1 MKTGIV
7 NSRSFLEGDHRI
19 DPDLYLSNG
28 AKIRREIHNL
38 PYELSTVGENA
49 ENVFYGNIF
58 SRMFVSKPS
67 HGVEYL
73 AASDTVLS
81 DLHTGRYI
89 SKIQA
94 KALKYLIL
102 EKGWILVTCSGTL
115 GNVTYTTKEFA
126 GKLATHDLIR
136 IIPNSKKVNA
146 GTLYAFL
153 SSKYGYFQITQS
165 QFGGVVKHINE
176 SQMSSVLVPV
186 FPESFQ
192 TEVDNLIQESAR
204 LREEANDKLEEAKSK
219 LIEFCNLPFSKN
231 YGIKNNSIKI
241 SNIRKTLN
249 TRFDPPI
256 YINDGVDW
264 MNSLKKETILLGD
277 IDVKT
282 WYPGIFK
289 RIYVKKGLPYIKGS
303 SVFNINPFKSC
314 DHLSSTRT
322 PMLDE
327 LWLKDGLLLIT
338 CAGAVGLVKII
349 TKEYEDKGAIGSPDI
364 IRLTSNDKL
373 FTTEYLFTYLQL
385 PAVYDYMQS
394 LKYGS
399 VIERFDIAN
408 VDTIPIVKPTISLS
422 GEITELINT
431 YKNCIYHA
439 FNAEEKAIKMVED
452 EIEKWNNAK

>member
-204 LREEANDKLEEAKSK
+204 LREEANDKLEEAIHLFEDSISSKEIFLGAQSATISSKQISSRFNRFDSQYQIGKKLLTAAMKGQKKVKLNDIKKSIFIGNRGKRCYVNKGGIPFLSSSNMMLANPTRNCKYISRNTPDLETFIVEKDYILISRSGTVGNTVMVGDTLKGYGVTEDAIRLVVDKSK
-219 LIEFCNLPFSKN
+219 IEPEYVFAYLKTRQGKKAIKILPF
-231 YGIKNNSIKI
+231 
-241 SNIRKTLN
+241 
-249 TRFDPPI
+249 
-256 YINDGVDW
+256 
-264 MNSLKKETILLGD
+264 
-277 IDVKT
+277 
-282 WYPGIFK
+282 
-289 RIYVKKGLPYIKGS
+289 
-303 SVFNINPFKSC
+303 
-314 DHLSSTRT
+314 
-322 PMLDE
+322 
-327 LWLKDGLLLIT
+327 
-338 CAGAVGLVKII
+338 
-349 TKEYEDKGAIGSPDI
+349 
-364 IRLTSNDKL
+364 
-373 FTTEYLFTYLQL
+373 
-385 PAVYDYMQS
+385 
-394 LKYGS
+394 GS
-399 VIERFDIAN
+399 VIVHLNEDVLAD
-408 VDTIPIVKPTISLS
+408 VDLPIIDDSNRKTIVELVKVS
-422 GEITELINT
+422 NT
-431 YKNCIYHA
+431 YFDRAIKNE
-439 FNAEEKAIKMVED
+439 NKAIKMVED
-452 EIEKWNNAK
+452 EIEKWNKAN

>member
-1 MKTGIV
+1 
-7 NSRSFLEGDHRI
+7 
-19 DPDLYLSNG
+19 
-28 AKIRREIHNL
+28 
-38 PYELSTVGENA
+38 
-49 ENVFYGNIF
+49 
-58 SRMFVSKPS
+58 
-67 HGVEYL
+67 
-73 AASDTVLS
+73 
-81 DLHTGRYI
+81 
-89 SKIQA
+89 
-94 KALKYLIL
+94 
-102 EKGWILVTCSGTL
+102 
-115 GNVTYTTKEFA
+115 
-126 GKLATHDLIR
+126 
-136 IIPNSKKVNA
+136 
-146 GTLYAFL
+146 
-153 SSKYGYFQITQS
+153 
-165 QFGGVVKHINE
+165 
-176 SQMSSVLVPV
+176 
-186 FPESFQ
+186 
-192 TEVDNLIQESAR
+192 LIQESAR

-289 RIYVKKGLPYIKGS
+289 RIYVKKGHPYIKGS

-452 EIEKWNNAK
+452 EIEKWNKAN